1 MVDDRKKQ
9 EIHLLDYF
17 EILVRYRWFV
27 VRNFFITV
35 LVVALISLV
44 LPKKYVAVATLMPP
58 QEQSKSSMESLLAE
72 VSVPGL
78 PLPMTSSSSSDVMV
92 EILKSRSVGERV
104 LLRTFKCGDDS
115 LPLYKCLK
123 FPSVQVGLL
132 KMKKKVKF
140 NSSQQGLISI
150 AVELGDRQLAAD
162 VANAY
167 VEELDRINQEKSVSR
182 AKNSRIYLESQLQQ
196 TQKKLSEATRKLA
209 DFRAKYKAVSLEE
222 QMKVAIQTAGE
233 LKGQMIAKEVQIG
246 VMLQTMKPQNP
257 LVIRAQKE
265 LEELRRRYYE
275 LQDGVT
281 GNKARES
288 EFYLPF
294 DQVPEIGLQLAELTR
309 EAKVQET
316 VWELLNQQYYQ
327 AKIQEA
333 RDTPTIQVL
342 DPAVPPIV
350 RSSPKRKLL
359 VIVFGAL
366 SLLVSIVWIYA
377 KEYVNHLDERPE
389 EKQTLLRIKSE
400 LAADWGRFKNK
411 LKITNK

>member
-1 MVDDRKKQ
+1 MVEDRKKQ

-17 EILVRYRWFV
+17 EILVRYRWFI
-27 VRNFFITV
+27 VRNFLVTV

-44 LPKKYVAVATLMPP
+44 LPPKYVAVATLMPP

-78 PLPMTSSSSSDVMV
+78 PLPTASSSSSDVMV

-104 LLRTFKCGDDS
+104 LQRTFKCDDDS

-132 KMKKKVKF
+132 KMKRKVRF
-140 NSSQQGLISI
+140 NSSPQGIISI

-167 VEELDRINQEKSVSR
+167 VEELDRINQEKNVSR

-196 TQKKLSEATRKLA
+196 TQKKLSEASRKLA

-275 LQDGVT
+275 LQDGV
-281 GNKARES
+281 GGKQAQES

-294 DQVPEIGLQLAELTR
+294 DQVPEIGLQLAELAR

-366 SLLVSIVWIYA
+366 SLLVSIVWIYG
-377 KEYVNHLDERPE
+377 KEYAKDLDKRPE
-389 EKQTLLRIKSE
+389 EKKTLLRIKSE
-400 LAADWGRFKNK
+400 LATDWVRFKNK